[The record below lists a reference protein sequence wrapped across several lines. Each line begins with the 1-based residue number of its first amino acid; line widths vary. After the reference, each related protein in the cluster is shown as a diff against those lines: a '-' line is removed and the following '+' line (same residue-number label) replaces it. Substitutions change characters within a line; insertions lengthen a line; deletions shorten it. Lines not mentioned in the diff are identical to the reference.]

1 MMFSLENH
9 TGFMGFCFVFNHKSD
24 LKLITS
30 HSPLCGDL
38 GSLTP
43 WAEVCLQREAL

>member
-1 MMFSLENH
+1 MFPLKDY
-9 TGFMGFCFVFNHKSD
+9 TGFMLFFFFPSHKNE

-30 HSPLCGDL
+30 HSHLCGDL

-43 WAEVCLQREAL
+43 RAEVC